1 MSMSKRKEERCQ
13 TKDDEF
19 IIYPSFYIMYAAFCI
34 IPPNI
39 SNMEKQS
46 ASDFEELQAI
56 TLGYLFRTF
65 LKIGATSFGGF
76 IALVSVIQDQMVARD
91 KIIKEEVILDGIS
104 LASVLPGPLAV
115 NVSTYVGYSLMGLR
129 GGLVAMFAVL
139 LPSFVLVWG
148 LSAFYF
154 SYGSLPA
161 ISHIFAG
168 ILPAVSAVI
177 IAVALRMSKK
187 AISDW
192 KQGMIALGAGLA
204 LLLIGGFFTTLGVM
218 LAGGILGILLYTPN
232 SGEVSP
238 APDSAAQLSSDMVFS
253 LRPLLGTL
261 ALLVVGILLLVV
273 IPFQYPELPFI
284 GKLRDL
290 VLTFSGMSLTLF
302 GGGYVMI
309 PAMHEVIVD
318 QLHWLTTQ
326 EFADGIAMGQFTPGP
341 ILISAAFI
349 GYKLAGFSGAALATL
364 AIFLPPALA
373 MITASHFLRNLKD
386 KPVIIAIFKGLRPA
400 VIGMIFTAAYTL
412 ISDVPFNWVAAFIFS
427 TVLLLAIRFKV
438 NAVYLIPLSG
448 ALGWLL
454 Y

>member
-1 MSMSKRKEERCQ
+1 
-13 TKDDEF
+13 
-19 IIYPSFYIMYAAFCI
+19 
-34 IPPNI
+34 
-39 SNMEKQS
+39 MEKQS
-46 ASDFEELQAI
+46 ASDFKEPQAI
-56 TLGYLFRTF
+56 TPGYLFRTF

-115 NVSTYVGYSLMGLR
+115 NVSTYVGYSLLGLR
-129 GGLVAMFAVL
+129 GGLIAMFAVL
-139 LPSFVLVWG
+139 LPSFLLVWG

-177 IAVALRMSKK
+177 IAVALRMSKQ

-192 KQGMIALGAGLA
+192 KQGLVALGAGLA

-218 LAGGILGILLYTPN
+218 IAGGILGILLYPPKESERN
-232 SGEVSP
+232 SDIP
-238 APDSAAQLSSDMVFS
+238 ARLSFDSISS
-253 LRPLLGTL
+253 LRPLLLTL
-261 ALLVVGILLLVV
+261 ALLGGGILLLVV
-273 IPFQYPELPFI
+273 ISQQYPELLLI

-349 GYKLAGFSGAALATL
+349 GYKLAGLSGAALATL

-373 MITASHFLRNLKD
+373 MITASHFLKNVKD
-386 KPVIIAIFKGLRPA
+386 KPIIIALFKGLRPA